1 MTIRY
6 EINPPRVIQNRVLSH
21 KEVRGSLGKVEKRIR
36 KLSRLCDG
44 IHLTDSVLGVPRIS
58 PITTGAMIRN
68 DGLKLDI
75 TASLRVR
82 DRNITA
88 LTQSVYD
95 AVLLGLDGILILKG
109 DKPPKGPKD
118 SKLVPSDV
126 VRHFK
131 DLGFDKNLD
140 FFLSIPANPNFEKIQ
155 KKIDAEPKGFVTQVV
170 QSTEQVF
177 RLVDKLKP
185 QGFKVIPCVMV
196 PSENN
201 AKSAKMVGIDFA
213 KYEEDTL
220 DFVSEIYKSTNEV
233 LLTSPND
240 FQAAINI
247 LTKLKRLKRK

>member
-21 KEVRGSLGKVEKRIR
+21 KEVRSSLGKVEKRIIQAS
-36 KLSRLCDG
+36 KLCDG

-58 PITTGAMIRN
+58 PITTGAIIRN
-68 DGLKLDI
+68 DGLNLDI

-95 AVLLGLDGILILKG
+95 AVLLGLDGLLILKG
-109 DKPPKGPKD
+109 DEPPKGPKD
-118 SKLVPSDV
+118 SKLIPSEV
-126 VRHFK
+126 VKYFK
-131 DLGFDKNLD
+131 ELGFDKNLD
-140 FFLSIPANPNFEKIQ
+140 FFLSIPTNPDFEKIQ
-155 KKIDAEPKGFVTQVV
+155 KKIDSQPKGFVTQVV
-170 QSTEQVF
+170 QSPDQVF

-185 QGFKVIPCVMV
+185 QGFKIIPCIMI

-201 AKSAKMVGIDFA
+201 TNSAKMVGIDFA
-213 KYEEDTL
+213 KYEEKTL
-220 DFVSEIYKSTNEV
+220 DFILEIYKSTKDI

-240 FQAAINI
+240 FKSAVTI
-247 LTKLKRLKRK
+247 LSKLKGLKRK

>member
-1 MTIRY
+1 MAVRY

-21 KEVRGSLGKVEKRIR
+21 KEVRGSLARVKKRIIQAS
-36 KLSRLCDG
+36 KFCDG

-95 AVLLGLDGILILKG
+95 AVLLGLDGLLILKG
-109 DKPPKGPKD
+109 DEPPKGPKD

-131 DLGFDKNLD
+131 ELGFDKNLD
-140 FFLSIPANPNFEKIQ
+140 FFLSIPTNPDFDKIQ
-155 KKIDAEPKGFVTQVV
+155 KKIDAQPKGFVTQVI
-170 QSTEQVF
+170 QSTDQVF

-185 QGFKVIPCVMV
+185 QGFRVIPCIMV
-196 PSENN
+196 PSVNN
-201 AKSAKMVGIDFA
+201 VKSAKMVGIDFT
-213 KYEEDTL
+213 KYEENTL
-220 DFVSEIYKSTNEV
+220 DFISEIHKATKDI
-233 LLTSPND
+233 LITSPND
-240 FQAAINI
+240 FKSAIKI
-247 LTKLKRLKRK
+247 LSKIKGLKRK